1 MALQH
6 TRSRSFPCGSQE
18 AAIIKVGESLLSES
32 TPSSLSSVSN
42 RIKGLQNLYGSID
55 DLLLL
60 PHIQRSIAHECS
72 EKCVDEM
79 MEGYIMLL
87 DACAAAKDVVSLAK
101 RDAQEL
107 LSGVRRRMHA
117 EAASTYLSSRRKL
130 RKMVQKAS
138 FTMRKKQN
146 LGKGYETRPV
156 EKLLMDAKSATLG
169 MISSLFFYMT
179 GTKTHSSGSL
189 VAKIMESKK
198 VEETDFSK
206 VDAALMSFMQNGD
219 DDVKF
224 DDVLKSMECSIQIV
238 EDGLECLFRRLI
250 KTRVVLLNILSH

>member
-18 AAIIKVGESLLSES
+18 AAIVKVDESLLSES
-32 TPSSLSSVSN
+32 TPSSLSSVAD
-42 RIKGLQNLYGSID
+42 RIKGLQNLYESID

-60 PHIQRSIAHECS
+60 PHIQRSIAHECPQ
-72 EKCVDEM
+72 KCVDEM

-87 DACAAAKDVVSLAK
+87 DACAAAKDVVSVAK

-107 LSGVRRRMHA
+107 LSGVRRRTHM
-117 EAASTYLSSRRKL
+117 EAASAYLSSRRKL

-138 FTMRKKQN
+138 FLRKKQN
-146 LGKGYETRPV
+146 LGKGYEMRPV

-169 MISSLFFYMT
+169 MIGSLFFYMM
-179 GTKTHSSGSL
+179 GTKAHSSGSL
-189 VAKIMESKK
+189 VAKIMESKR
-198 VEETDFSK
+198 VEETEFTK
-206 VDAALMSFMQNGD
+206 VDAALMSFMHNGD
-219 DDVKF
+219 DGVKF
-224 DDVLKSMECSIQIV
+224 DDVLKSMECSIQMV